1 MVYLDIKLIKI
12 NSRMRMKKQLFCEF
26 LGILKDSHSFFDLC
40 GLGNRGTQMAQMT
53 LILTCSVWDFAD
65 FGIIC

>member
-40 GLGNRGTQMAQMT
+40 GHWEWGYA
-53 LILTCSVWDFAD
+53 DFAD
-65 FGIIC
+65 DADLDLLGWVFRRFRVFR